1 MSAPDHLVR
10 PPTPPGF
17 DASRAAERAADPR
30 GWRYGDDARAAVHR
44 VIADRRDIRRFRPD
58 AVPDDVLRRVLDAA
72 HRAPSVG
79 LMQPWRLIVVSDM
92 RTRVAV
98 RRLAQRERL
107 RQADRFDARAR
118 QFLDQKIEGV
128 VEAPL
133 GICVCC
139 DHGDP
144 ETEVLG
150 RGTIPETDVYS
161 TACAIENLWL
171 AARAEGLGVGWV
183 SYYRP
188 DDLRSLLGIP
198 ARVDPIA
205 YLCLGWPDER
215 PQRPGLE
222 AAGWSSRMALDE
234 VVMDGRWREPAP
246 ATPATAVPATPTEPA
261 PAGGRPRPQ
270 RPRRPR
276 PHRRRRPR
284 PQRRRR
290 PRPQRP
296 RQAAPATPAQAAPAT
311 PAQAAPATPAQ
322 AAPAPRATA
331 SAAKDPRRAARAASG
346 PDRAAAIA
354 ARDRLD
360 ALVKP
365 PGSLGALET
374 LIERWASIT
383 GAPPPATI
391 RAGVLVCA
399 ADHGHVVHGTSL
411 FDAGVS
417 AQVTAAA
424 ARGETAIGVLAR
436 RGGHEL
442 LVADLGLCG
451 PTPPGVHDAK
461 VASGSADML
470 AGPALTDDE
479 LDQALAAGAR
489 LAARLASEGVDCLVL
504 GEIGIGNTA
513 TTAALACA
521 LTGAPP
527 EVTVGRGTG
536 LDTAGVERKRA
547 VVAAAI
553 ERHGAPL
560 PARAALLAVGGL
572 ELAALAGA
580 IAHAV
585 ALRLPVILDGYA
597 VGTAALAAIGLRP
610 AASEHLVAAHR
621 SSEPG
626 HALVLAELGLEPL
639 LDLRLRLGEA
649 SGGLLALPI
658 VEAAGA
664 LHREMATFAEA
675 RVDRAAPRPPSP

>member
-1 MSAPDHLVR
+1 VPIPDRLVR
-10 PPTPPGF
+10 PPTPAGF
-17 DASRAAERAADPR
+17 DASRAAQRAADPR

-58 AVPDDVLRRVLDAA
+58 EVPDDVLRRVLEAA

-79 LMQPWRLIVVSDM
+79 LMQPWRMIVVSSLQ
-92 RTRVAV
+92 TRIEV

-107 RQADRFDARAR
+107 RQADRFDERAR

-144 ETEVLG
+144 GIEVLG

-188 DDLRSLLGIP
+188 DDLRALLAIP
-198 ARVDPIA
+198 ERVDPIA

-222 AAGWSSRMALDE
+222 SAGWSSRMALDD
-234 VVMDGRWREPAP
+234 VVMDERWQQAGPPARATGDRDRLLP
-246 ATPATAVPATPTEPA
+246 AVGHDGGGDGPHLATATP
-261 PAGGRPRPQ
+261 
-270 RPRRPR
+270 
-276 PHRRRRPR
+276 
-284 PQRRRR
+284 
-290 PRPQRP
+290 
-296 RQAAPATPAQAAPAT
+296 
-311 PAQAAPATPAQ
+311 
-322 AAPAPRATA
+322 
-331 SAAKDPRRAARAASG
+331 
-346 PDRAAAIA
+346 PDRAAATA

-365 PGSLGALET
+365 AGSLGALEA
-374 LIERWASIT
+374 LIERWATIT
-383 GAPPPATI
+383 GAPPPSTI
-391 RAGVLVCA
+391 HAGVLVCA

-411 FDAGVS
+411 FDGELS
-417 AQVTAAA
+417 AQVAAAA
-424 ARGETAIGVLAR
+424 ARGETAVGVLAR

-442 LVADLGLCG
+442 LVADLGLAG
-451 PTPPGVHDAK
+451 PTPSGVRGAK
-461 VASGSADML
+461 VAHGSADML
-470 AGPALTDDE
+470 AGPALTAAQ
-479 LDQALAAGAR
+479 LDAALAAGAALCAE
-489 LAARLASEGVDCLVL
+489 LAAGGVDCLVL

-513 TTAALACA
+513 TAAALTCA
-521 LTGAPP
+521 LTGASPAR
-527 EVTVGRGTG
+527 TVGRGTG
-536 LDTAGVERKRA
+536 LDSAGLERKRA
-547 VVAAAI
+547 VVSAAVARHCPRPASSDGAAAHGD
-553 ERHGAPL
+553 EDARHDRLGA
-560 PARAALLAVGGL
+560 RSALLAVGGL

-580 IAHAV
+580 IVEAA
-585 ALRLPVILDGYA
+585 ARRLPVIVDGYA
-597 VGTAALAAIGLRP
+597 VGAAALAAVGLRP
-610 AASEHLVAAHR
+610 AASEILVAGHR

-649 SGGLLALPI
+649 SGALLALPL

-675 RVDRAAPRPPSP
+675 RVERR